1 MSALLP
7 ELLRLA
13 SIIVHPSP
21 FFPHTSLPEWD
32 RCRVTLSTRLI
43 RSLHTFLVS

>member
-21 FFPHTSLPEWD
+21 FFPHTSLPEWN
-32 RCRVTLSTRLI
+32 RCRVTLNTRLI